1 MSTIGKH
8 HAEWLQLCEPS
19 GPFLSR
25 SVLVKRL
32 PQGLN
37 KHDPELFRELKL
49 KLDEWEQAAGTADDI
64 LGHQQW
70 IRFVLG
76 RVLELPA
83 EVIAE
88 GQTLPPGLE
97 VRNSATGESFRP
109 EMAIVNP
116 ADAADPSGPPART
129 RPRLLLSIYRRDQ
142 KLESPVNTGGRWIA
156 SPATRMADLLHAT
169 GCELG
174 LVTNGEHWM
183 LVHAKVGDP
192 SGFASWYASLWRDEK
207 ITLQSFRTL
216 LSVRRFFAVGP
227 EDTLAALLAESR
239 QDQQEVTD
247 QLGYQV
253 RRAVEVIVHAIDR
266 IDKDRK
272 RELLRGVTEPELYEG
287 ALTVM
292 MRLVFLFC
300 AEERKLLLLGEPLY
314 DQHYAV
320 STLAAQLRETAD
332 KHGEE
337 VLEFRTD
344 AWCRLLTTFRAVFGG
359 IEHDRLRLMPYGG
372 GLFDPDR
379 FPFLEGRRREAGRT
393 WRNQSANPLPI
404 NNRTVLHLL
413 EALQFLQIKMAGGP
427 AEPRRLSFRALD
439 IEQIGHVYEGLL
451 DHTAKKAGG
460 PVLGLTGT
468 REHEPEIPLATLE
481 AKLAAGKDKLIEF
494 LTDETGRSAKAITKD
509 LDAAESLLGDNSANS
524 PRLLAACDND
534 AALLARVRPF
544 AALIRT
550 DDIGYPIVVNTGS
563 FFVTQGQDRSDT
575 GTEYTPRSL
584 TEPVVQHTLDPL
596 VFIGPAEGLPREQW
610 VLRSSREILALK
622 VCDMACGS
630 GAFLVQAARYLSERL
645 VESWEA
651 IEAAN
656 PGKVIV
662 TPEGDLSRGDPG
674 ERPLP
679 KGREE
684 RLAVALRVIAQRCL
698 FGVDLN
704 PLACEMAKLSL
715 WLLTVAKD
723 KPFTFLDHA
732 VRCGDSLLGL
742 HDIEQVKRFT
752 LDPTSEQQFTFS
764 TLPLTELLQTAST
777 ARSQLESIDSS
788 TIGHITAQGRLL
800 QEAENR
806 TVRLK
811 LAADLLIAG
820 ELAPEEDDASREDL
834 RNHAAT
840 QAGQFVVSED
850 LSAFRDAARA
860 ALKGK
865 RPFHWCLEFP
875 EVFNHA
881 GGTGGFAAIIG
892 NPPFKGGQKLT
903 GIFGDEYREYLVK
916 HLGRGQRGSADLVAY
931 FFLRM
936 ASLLKTGGHF
946 GLIATNT
953 IAQGDTREVGLDQ
966 LVSAS
971 HPDRVMLTRAV
982 PSRPWPGGASLEVAH
997 VYGRS
1002 IRGQSLAEAWRG
1014 PFHIDDAVAPGIT
1027 SFLTPPGRVVGKPHR
1042 LKSNEGKSFQGSIV
1056 LGMGFVMTPEEA
1068 RGLIARNPKNAEVL
1082 MPYLNGEDLNSRPD
1096 QSPSRWVINFRDW
1109 PLKREALTLPGGASA
1124 SWVLAD
1130 EKQRKA
1136 WLRTGIVPQDYTDP
1150 VAADFPDCLRIV
1162 EEKVKPERTR
1172 KDENGEF
1179 VVRPPR
1185 CTLWWQFAE
1194 KAPEL
1199 YDTVAALDEVL
1210 VACRV
1215 TKYIAHSLVP
1225 ANLVFD
1231 VALNVFTV
1239 DLPML
1244 TGFCNSTVYDCWV
1257 REYASSLET
1266 RVRYL
1271 LTDCFETVPLPPSR
1285 SPIAETGA
1293 SLLARRH
1300 RICGREAGGI
1310 TDALNALHSATCR
1323 ERDVAEYREGLAA
1336 LDRAVVATY
1345 GWDDLIDKLKHGFYP
1360 TKQGERFT
1368 IHPDARAEIL
1378 ARLLALNHQRYAEEV
1393 AAGLHDNGNA
1403 KPKPKPAKA
1412 KRLKTSDAGGLFATD
1427 IPSAGV
1433 QPVPLVQAV
1442 EIMVAILD
1450 ALQPAKVQQLA
1461 AERML
1466 ILALNP
1472 AARELY
1478 KKSTAGSSNA
1488 QTPPSNM
1495 FKVLWQTI
1503 VALGYATMSDAGAVK
1518 RTSTAIT
1525 LTEAAYLGMAAE
1537 AVRLFKEGE
1546 AQKRAW
1552 PTEVDNVQH
1561 VVS

>member
-379 FPFLEGRRREAGRT
+379 FPFLEGRRREPGRT
-393 WRNQSANPLPI
+393 WRNQSTSPLPI

-481 AKLAAGKDKLIEF
+481 AKLTAGKDKLIEF
-494 LTDETGRSAKAITKD
+494 LTEETGRSAKAITKD
-509 LDAAESLLGDNSANS
+509 LDAADSLLGDNSANS

-596 VFIGPAEGLPREQW
+596 VFNGPADGSPREQW

-662 TPEGDLSRGDPG
+662 TPEGDLSKGDPG

-742 HDIEQVKRFT
+742 HDIEQLKRFT
-752 LDPTSEQQFTFS
+752 LDPTGYQQFTFS
-764 TLPLTELLQTAST
+764 GLPLTELIATAST

-788 TIGHITAQGRLL
+788 TIGHIAAQGRLL
-800 QEAENR
+800 EEAENR

-811 LAADLLIAG
+811 LAADLLIAAH
-820 ELAPEEDDASREDL
+820 LAPADNATEREHAIEQAAL
-834 RNHAAT
+834 R
-840 QAGQFVVSED
+840 AGQFVVSED
-850 LSAFRDAARA
+850 LIAFRDAARS
-860 ALKGK
+860 ALNGR

-875 EVFNHA
+875 EVFSRE
-881 GGTGGFAAIIG
+881 GKFDGFDAVIG
-892 NPPFKGGQKLT
+892 NPPFKGGKRIS
-903 GIFGDEYREYLVK
+903 GIFGDGYREYLVK
-916 HLGRGQRGSADLVAY
+916 HLGRGQRGNADLCAY
-931 FFLRM
+931 FFLRV
-936 ASLLKTGGHF
+936 AQVSNQF
-946 GLIATNT
+946 ACAGLIATNT
-953 IAQGDTREVGLDQ
+953 IAQGETKEVGLEQ
-966 LVSAS
+966 LLS
-971 HPDRVMLTRAV
+971 HGATVFRAIQ
-982 PSRPWPGGASLEVAH
+982 SREWPGSANVVIAQVWWCMGDWNGGCVLNERGVRRISALLEDDRAGLASP
-997 VYGRS
+997 
-1002 IRGQSLAEAWRG
+1002 QSLIANVGRAFIG
-1014 PFHIDDAVAPGIT
+1014 SYVLGTGFV
-1027 SFLTPPGRVVGKPHR
+1027 LTP
-1042 LKSNEGKSFQGSIV
+1042 S
-1056 LGMGFVMTPEEA
+1056 EA
-1068 RGLIARNPKNAEVL
+1068 ATLLARNPKYKAVL
-1082 MPYLNGEDLNSRPD
+1082 FPYLNGEDLNTRPD
-1096 QSPSRWVINFRDW
+1096 QRATRWIINFFDW
-1109 PLKREALTLPGGASA
+1109 PLSRAEAPAQYDG
-1124 SWVLAD
+1124 
-1130 EKQRKA
+1130 
-1136 WLRTGIVPQDYTDP
+1136 P
-1150 VAADFPDCLRIV
+1150 VAEDFPDCLEIV
-1162 EEKVKPERTR
+1162 VARVKPDRL
-1172 KDENGEF
+1172 KLGEKQDSSAKGYAKF
-1179 VVRPPR
+1179 
-1185 CTLWWQFAE
+1185 WWQYAR
-1194 KAPEL
+1194 KGLEL
-1199 YDTVAALDEVL
+1199 YATVGAADRVFVRARISPVHALCQVEGGQVFNEKTVVFAGGFSEFAVL
-1210 VACRV
+1210 QSCIHELWVV
-1215 TKYIAHSLVP
+1215 TYSP
-1225 ANLVFD
+1225 
-1231 VALNVFTV
+1231 T
-1239 DLPML
+1239 M
-1244 TGFCNSTVYDCWV
+1244 G
-1257 REYASSLET
+1257 ET
-1266 RVRYL
+1266 TISY
-1271 LTDCFETVPLPPSR
+1271 TPQGCFETFPFPTP
-1285 SPIAETGA
+1285 TA
-1293 SLLARRH
+1293 SAASVAAPYHDLRGHIMLARQ
-1300 RICGREAGGI
+1300 
-1310 TDALNALHSATCR
+1310 
-1323 ERDVAEYREGLAA
+1323 EGLTKTYNRVNNPGEQSKDIVDLRTLQVQMDQAVAA
-1336 LDRAVVATY
+1336 AY
-1345 GWDDLIDKLKHGFYP
+1345 GWSDLDLGHGFHE
-1360 TKQGERFT
+1360 TKQGMRFT
-1368 IHPDARAEIL
+1368 LSEPARRTVL
-1378 ARLLALNHQRYAEEV
+1378 DRLLALNHQRYAEEV
-1393 AAGLHDNGNA
+1393 AAGLHDNG
-1403 KPKPKPAKA
+1403 KA
-1412 KRLKTSDAGGLFATD
+1412 KRKTKPTKAKKIKDKADAAAGLFKD
-1427 IPSAGV
+1427 EDES
-1433 QPVPLVQAV
+1433 
-1442 EIMVAILD
+1442 
-1450 ALQPAKVQQLA
+1450 
-1461 AERML
+1461 
-1466 ILALNP
+1466 
-1472 AARELY
+1472 
-1478 KKSTAGSSNA
+1478 
-1488 QTPPSNM
+1488 
-1495 FKVLWQTI
+1495 
-1503 VALGYATMSDAGAVK
+1503 
-1518 RTSTAIT
+1518 
-1525 LTEAAYLGMAAE
+1525 
-1537 AVRLFKEGE
+1537 
-1546 AQKRAW
+1546 
-1552 PTEVDNVQH
+1552 
-1561 VVS
+1561 

>member
-1 MSTIGKH
+1 
-8 HAEWLQLCEPS
+8 
-19 GPFLSR
+19 
-25 SVLVKRL
+25 
-32 PQGLN
+32 
-37 KHDPELFRELKL
+37 
-49 KLDEWEQAAGTADDI
+49 
-64 LGHQQW
+64 
-70 IRFVLG
+70 
-76 RVLELPA
+76 
-83 EVIAE
+83 
-88 GQTLPPGLE
+88 
-97 VRNSATGESFRP
+97 
-109 EMAIVNP
+109 
-116 ADAADPSGPPART
+116 
-129 RPRLLLSIYRRDQ
+129 
-142 KLESPVNTGGRWIA
+142 
-156 SPATRMADLLHAT
+156 
-169 GCELG
+169 
-174 LVTNGEHWM
+174 
-183 LVHAKVGDP
+183 
-192 SGFASWYASLWRDEK
+192 
-207 ITLQSFRTL
+207 
-216 LSVRRFFAVGP
+216 
-227 EDTLAALLAESR
+227 
-239 QDQQEVTD
+239 
-247 QLGYQV
+247 
-253 RRAVEVIVHAIDR
+253 
-266 IDKDRK
+266 
-272 RELLRGVTEPELYEG
+272 
-287 ALTVM
+287 
-292 MRLVFLFC
+292 
-300 AEERKLLLLGEPLY
+300 
-314 DQHYAV
+314 
-320 STLAAQLRETAD
+320 
-332 KHGEE
+332 
-337 VLEFRTD
+337 
-344 AWCRLLTTFRAVFGG
+344 
-359 IEHDRLRLMPYGG
+359 
-372 GLFDPDR
+372 
-379 FPFLEGRRREAGRT
+379 
-393 WRNQSANPLPI
+393 
-404 NNRTVLHLL
+404 
-413 EALQFLQIKMAGGP
+413 
-427 AEPRRLSFRALD
+427 
-439 IEQIGHVYEGLL
+439 
-451 DHTAKKAGG
+451 
-460 PVLGLTGT
+460 
-468 REHEPEIPLATLE
+468 
-481 AKLAAGKDKLIEF
+481 
-494 LTDETGRSAKAITKD
+494 
-509 LDAAESLLGDNSANS
+509 
-524 PRLLAACDND
+524 
-534 AALLARVRPF
+534 
-544 AALIRT
+544 
-550 DDIGYPIVVNTGS
+550 
-563 FFVTQGQDRSDT
+563 
-575 GTEYTPRSL
+575 
-584 TEPVVQHTLDPL
+584 
-596 VFIGPAEGLPREQW
+596 LPREQW
-610 VLRSSREILALK
+610 VLRSSREILSLK

-788 TIGHITAQGRLL
+788 TIGHIAAQGRLL

-820 ELAPEEDDASREDL
+820 ELAPEENDASREDL

-850 LSAFRDAARA
+850 LLAFRDAARA

-892 NPPFKGGQKLT
+892 NPPFKRGK
-903 GIFGDEYREYLVK
+903 GITALVGDEYREYLVK

-936 ASLLKTGGHF
+936 ASLLRTGGHF

-966 LVSAS
+966 LVSES
-971 HPDRVMLTRAV
+971 HPDRVVLTRAV

-1002 IRGQSLAEAWRG
+1002 IRPLPKGQSPGEVGGAWRG

-1042 LKSNEGKSFQGSIV
+1042 LKANEGKSFQGSIV

-1068 RGLIARNPKNAEVL
+1068 RGLIARDPRNAEVL

-1109 PLKREALTLPGGASA
+1109 PLKREALTLPGGAPA
-1124 SWVLAD
+1124 AWVLAD

-1136 WLRTGIVPQDYTDP
+1136 WLRTGVVPEDYTDP

-1172 KDENGEF
+1172 KDENGDF
-1179 VVRPPR
+1179 VLREPLP
-1185 CTLWWQFAE
+1185 TKWWIYAD
-1194 KAPEL
+1194 KRPEL
-1199 YDTVAALDEVL
+1199 Y
-1210 VACRV
+1210 
-1215 TKYIAHSLVP
+1215 SLL
-1225 ANLVFD
+1225 ANLPATIAVTQTSKYHVFVCVPTGKVFAHKLVVFATDD
-1231 VALNVFTV
+1231 VHLLGILQSSLHTE
-1239 DLPML
+1239 
-1244 TGFCNSTVYDCWV
+1244 WV
-1257 REYASSLET
+1257 MAFGSSLET
-1266 RVRYL
+1266 RPVYAP
-1271 LTDCFETVPLPPSR
+1271 TDCFDTFPLPAR
-1285 SPIAETGA
+1285 S
-1293 SLLARRH
+1293 
-1300 RICGREAGGI
+1300 
-1310 TDALNALHSATCR
+1310 DALLRAAESLETRRSEYATQADIGFTDLYNSIHSQTDKSESAEVLRRMTVAIDRSLVDAYQWSDLAGALN
-1323 ERDVAEYREGLAA
+1323 
-1336 LDRAVVATY
+1336 
-1345 GWDDLIDKLKHGFYP
+1345 HGFYAS
-1360 TKQGERFT
+1360 KWGERFT

-1393 AAGLHDNGNA
+1393 AAGLHDNG
-1403 KPKPKPAKA
+1403 KTKPKPATA
-1412 KRLKTSDAGGLFATD
+1412 KRLKPADTGGLFASET
-1427 IPSAGV
+1427 PSTGV

-1450 ALQPAKVQQLA
+1450 ALRPAKVQQLA

-1466 ILALNP
+1466 MLALNP
-1472 AARELY
+1472 AARQLY
-1478 KKSTAGSSNA
+1478 GRAPAGSSGA
-1488 QTPPSNM
+1488 RAAPGNM

-1503 VALGYATMSDAGAVK
+1503 VATGYATISSAGTVK
-1518 RTSTAIT
+1518 RTDTPIA
-1525 LTEAAYLGMAAE
+1525 LTNAAHADMAAN
-1537 AVRLFKEGE
+1537 AVRLFREGE

-1552 PTEVDNVQH
+1552 PTEVDNVQY
-1561 VVS
+1561 VVP

>member
-83 EVIAE
+83 EVITE

-216 LSVRRFFAVGP
+216 LGVRRFFAVGP

-379 FPFLEGRRREAGRT
+379 FPFLEGRRREPGRT

-494 LTDETGRSAKAITKD
+494 LTEETGRSAKAITKD
-509 LDAAESLLGDNSANS
+509 LDAADSLLADNSATS

-596 VFIGPAEGLPREQW
+596 VFTGPAEGLPREQW

-662 TPEGDLSRGDPG
+662 TPEGDLSKGDPG

-679 KGREE
+679 RGREE

-752 LDPTSEQQFTFS
+752 LDPASEQQFTFS

-788 TIGHITAQGRLL
+788 TIGHIAAQGRLL

-850 LSAFRDAARA
+850 LTAFRDAARA

-881 GGTGGFAAIIG
+881 GGTSGFAAIIG

-936 ASLLKTGGHF
+936 ASLLRAGGHF

-966 LVSAS
+966 LVSES
-971 HPDRVMLTRAV
+971 PPHPDRVVLTRAV

-1042 LKSNEGKSFQGSIV
+1042 LKANEGKSFQGSIV

-1109 PLKREALTLPGGASA
+1109 PLKREALTLPGGAKA
-1124 SWVLAD
+1124 SWTLAD

-1162 EEKVKPERTR
+1162 EEKVKPERM
-1172 KDENGEF
+1172 KQDDEGGQ
-1179 VVRPPR
+1179 R
-1185 CTLWWQFAE
+1185 LWWRYLRPRA
-1194 KAPEL
+1194 EL
-1199 YDTVAALDEVL
+1199 YETIAGLKYALAAVQTSKYVSLTFSPIDIVFSHLLIVMAIDDFGRFAVL
-1210 VACRV
+1210 
-1215 TKYIAHSLVP
+1215 TSSMHTDWI
-1225 ANLVFD
+1225 
-1231 VALNVFTV
+1231 V
-1239 DLPML
+1239 DY
-1244 TGFCNSTVYDCWV
+1244 C
-1257 REYASSLET
+1257 SSLET
-1266 RVRYL
+1266 RLRYIPTDGFETFPFPPIGNEVEECGKTFYEARL
-1271 LTDCFETVPLPPSR
+1271 GEIRRVGGLTDLYNQLHDRDDATDP
-1285 SPIAETGA
+1285 
-1293 SLLARRH
+1293 ARRL
-1300 RICGREAGGI
+1300 RE
-1310 TDALNALHSATCR
+1310 LQS
-1323 ERDVAEYREGLAA
+1323 A
-1336 LDRAVVATY
+1336 LDRAVVAAY
-1345 GWDDLIDKLKHGFYP
+1345 GWDDLIDKLQHGFYP

-1393 AAGLHDNGNA
+1393 AAGLHAPANG

-1412 KRLKTSDAGGLFATD
+1412 KKPKA
-1427 IPSAGV
+1427 
-1433 QPVPLVQAV
+1433 
-1442 EIMVAILD
+1442 
-1450 ALQPAKVQQLA
+1450 
-1461 AERML
+1461 
-1466 ILALNP
+1466 
-1472 AARELY
+1472 
-1478 KKSTAGSSNA
+1478 
-1488 QTPPSNM
+1488 
-1495 FKVLWQTI
+1495 
-1503 VALGYATMSDAGAVK
+1503 DAGA
-1518 RTSTAIT
+1518 
-1525 LTEAAYLGMAAE
+1525 G
-1537 AVRLFKEGE
+1537 LFKDG
-1546 AQKRAW
+1546 
-1552 PTEVDNVQH
+1552 D
-1561 VVS
+1561 

>member
-8 HAEWLQLCEPS
+8 HAEWLQLCEHS

-25 SVLVKRL
+25 SVLVKRF

-37 KHDPELFRELKL
+37 KHDPDLFRELKL

-116 ADAADPSGPPART
+116 ADAAEPSGPPARA
-129 RPRLLLSIYRRDQ
+129 RPRLLISIYRRDQ

-272 RELLRGVTEPELYEG
+272 RELLRDVTEPELYEG

-344 AWCRLLTTFRAVFGG
+344 AWCRVLTTFRAVFGG

-379 FPFLEGRRREAGRT
+379 FPFLEGRRREPGRT

-468 REHEPEIPLATLE
+468 REHEPEIPLATLD

-494 LTDETGRSAKAITKD
+494 LTEETGRSAKAITKD
-509 LDAAESLLGDNSANS
+509 LDAADSLLGEGSANS

-596 VFIGPAEGLPREQW
+596 VFTGPADGSPREQW
-610 VLRSSREILALK
+610 VLRSSREILSLK

-752 LDPTSEQQFTFS
+752 LDPASEQQFTFS

-788 TIGHITAQGRLL
+788 TIGHIAAQGRLL

-850 LSAFRDAARA
+850 LSAFRGAARA
-860 ALKGK
+860 ELTGQ
-865 RPFHWCLEFP
+865 RPFHWCLGLP
-875 EVFNHA
+875 EVFA
-881 GGTGGFAAIIG
+881 KGGFDAVIG
-892 NPPFKGGQKLT
+892 NPPFLGGTRISEVYNEEYNIYLTKLFPPASRKT
-903 GIFGDEYREYLVK
+903 
-916 HLGRGQRGSADLVAY
+916 DLCAY
-931 FFLRM
+931 FFRRTYHVLSPSGV
-936 ASLLKTGGHF
+936 A
-946 GLIATNT
+946 GLVSTNT
-953 IAQGDTREVGLDQ
+953 IAQGTTRKGGLDP
-966 LVSAS
+966 LLAS
-971 HPDRVMLTRAV
+971 GVRIFRTW
-982 PSRPWPGGASLEVAH
+982 PSFVWPGGASVVAASVWFTRREWNAECWVMDTSCRFIDSLLSPQAGEASGVKH
-997 VYGRS
+997 LPHNSGICFDGSS
-1002 IRGQSLAEAWRG
+1002 ILGQGFFVTPDHAQRMIA
-1014 PFHIDDAVAPGIT
+1014 DDP
-1027 SFLTPPGRVVGKPHR
+1027 R
-1042 LKSNEGKSFQGSIV
+1042 
-1056 LGMGFVMTPEEA
+1056 
-1068 RGLIARNPKNAEVL
+1068 NAEVVKPA
-1082 MPYLNGEDLNSRPD
+1082 MGGEELNNAPDLLPPRWIIDMGERDEEQARSYELPFAHIEEHVRPVRIQKDPEKYPRLFHTWWKFWHSRLQLYSGIQD
-1096 QSPSRWVINFRDW
+1096 RELSR
-1109 PLKREALTLPGGASA
+1109 
-1124 SWVLAD
+1124 VLARARVSD
-1130 EKQRKA
+1130 HHMMAFLPPSYVYTEQLSVWLMESWA
-1136 WLRTGIVPQDYTDP
+1136 DFAILQSGVHELWLR
-1150 VAADFPDCLRIV
+1150 R
-1162 EEKVKPERTR
+1162 
-1172 KDENGEF
+1172 
-1179 VVRPPR
+1179 
-1185 CTLWWQFAE
+1185 
-1194 KAPEL
+1194 
-1199 YDTVAALDEVL
+1199 
-1210 VACRV
+1210 
-1215 TKYIAHSLVP
+1215 
-1225 ANLVFD
+1225 
-1231 VALNVFTV
+1231 
-1239 DLPML
+1239 
-1244 TGFCNSTVYDCWV
+1244 
-1257 REYASSLET
+1257 YASTLKT
-1266 RVRYL
+1266 DVRYIP
-1271 LTDCFETVPLPPSR
+1271 TDCFETFPLP
-1285 SPIAETGA
+1285 TDA
-1293 SLLARRH
+1293 STAATA
-1300 RICGREAGGI
+1300 GREYYELRAAYLLRENVGMTRCFNRI
-1310 TDALNALHSATCR
+1310 HNSAERSTAVQSLRDAH
-1323 ERDVAEYREGLAA
+1323 AA
-1336 LDRAVVATY
+1336 LDRAVVAAY
-1345 GWDDLIDKLKHGFYP
+1345 GWDDLIEKLRHGFYP

-1393 AAGLHDNGNA
+1393 AAGLHAPTNG
-1403 KPKPKPAKA
+1403 KPKPAKA
-1412 KRLKTSDAGGLFATD
+1412 KT
-1427 IPSAGV
+1427 
-1433 QPVPLVQAV
+1433 
-1442 EIMVAILD
+1442 
-1450 ALQPAKVQQLA
+1450 
-1461 AERML
+1461 
-1466 ILALNP
+1466 
-1472 AARELY
+1472 
-1478 KKSTAGSSNA
+1478 KKPKA
-1488 QTPPSNM
+1488 
-1495 FKVLWQTI
+1495 
-1503 VALGYATMSDAGAVK
+1503 DAGA
-1518 RTSTAIT
+1518 
-1525 LTEAAYLGMAAE
+1525 G
-1537 AVRLFKEGE
+1537 LFKDAE
-1546 AQKRAW
+1546 
-1552 PTEVDNVQH
+1552 
-1561 VVS
+1561 

>member
-116 ADAADPSGPPART
+116 ADAADPSGPPARAK
-129 RPRLLLSIYRRDQ
+129 PRLLLSIYRRDQ

-156 SPATRMADLLHAT
+156 SPAARMADLLHAT

-379 FPFLEGRRREAGRT
+379 FPFLEGRRREPGRT
-393 WRNQSANPLPI
+393 WRNQSTSPLPI

-494 LTDETGRSAKAITKD
+494 LTEETGRSAKAITKD
-509 LDAAESLLGDNSANS
+509 LDAADSLLGEGSANS

-544 AALIRT
+544 AALIRA

-596 VFIGPAEGLPREQW
+596 VFNGPADGSPREQW

-662 TPEGDLSRGDPG
+662 TPEGDLSKGDPG

-788 TIGHITAQGRLL
+788 TIGHIAAQGRLL

-875 EVFNHA
+875 EVFISA
-881 GGTGGFAAIIG
+881 APSLRGFDAFVG
-892 NPPFKGGQKLT
+892 NPPFKGGKRICQVL
-903 GIFGDEYREYLVK
+903 GDDYNAYLKMVTP
-916 HLGRGQRGSADLVAY
+916 GSKGAADLCAY
-931 FFLRM
+931 FFRRAFTLLRPDG
-936 ASLLKTGGHF
+936 AA
-946 GLIATNT
+946 GLVATNT
-953 IAQGDTREVGLDQ
+953 IAQADTKEVGLDRLLEQGASIYDATTLVVWPGAAKVHTSVVHFTRSSWKGLCRLDGVQVPSISSQ
-966 LVSAS
+966 LTAGAS
-971 HPDRVMLTRAV
+971 VARPFKLKRAFPDASGGTGLLGIGFTIDLALYNEWIEQDARYRDILRPYINGQELNNRPLLDAPRYVIDFGNMPESEAEAYPLAIARVRELVRPQRDVLTRQIHEACYWKHWDKRDGLYAAIKTLSRVLVCSFVSKHLPFAFLPCGWVYSKELAV
-982 PSRPWPGGASLEVAH
+982 VPT
-997 VYGRS
+997 
-1002 IRGQSLAEAWRG
+1002 
-1014 PFHIDDAVAPGIT
+1014 DD
-1027 SFLTPPGRVVGKPHR
+1027 
-1042 LKSNEGKSFQGSIV
+1042 
-1056 LGMGFVMTPEEA
+1056 
-1068 RGLIARNPKNAEVL
+1068 
-1082 MPYLNGEDLNSRPD
+1082 
-1096 QSPSRWVINFRDW
+1096 
-1109 PLKREALTLPGGASA
+1109 
-1124 SWVLAD
+1124 
-1130 EKQRKA
+1130 
-1136 WLRTGIVPQDYTDP
+1136 
-1150 VAADFPDCLRIV
+1150 AADF
-1162 EEKVKPERTR
+1162 
-1172 KDENGEF
+1172 
-1179 VVRPPR
+1179 
-1185 CTLWWQFAE
+1185 
-1194 KAPEL
+1194 
-1199 YDTVAALDEVL
+1199 AALQSSV
-1210 VACRV
+1210 
-1215 TKYIAHSLVP
+1215 H
-1225 ANLVFD
+1225 
-1231 VALNVFTV
+1231 ALWARHYSGTLKS
-1239 DLPML
+1239 DLSYSISDAL
-1244 TGFCNSTVYDCWV
+1244 RTF
-1257 REYASSLET
+1257 
-1266 RVRYL
+1266 
-1271 LTDCFETVPLPPSR
+1271 PLPAVQTHER
-1285 SPIAETGA
+1285 RVAGEEY
-1293 SLLARRH
+1293 LLARTAMMTSRE
-1300 RICGREAGGI
+1300 CGLTA
-1310 TDALNALHSATCR
+1310 TYNVMHLSADTAADATQLRTLH
-1323 ERDVAEYREGLAA
+1323 AA
-1336 LDRAVVATY
+1336 LDRAVVAAY
-1345 GWDDLIDKLKHGFYP
+1345 GWDDLIEKLQHGFYP

-1378 ARLLALNHQRYAEEV
+1378 ARLLALNHQRHAEEV
-1393 AAGLHDNGNA
+1393 AAGLHAPTSG
-1403 KPKPKPAKA
+1403 KPAKA
-1412 KRLKTSDAGGLFATD
+1412 KKAKR
-1427 IPSAGV
+1427 
-1433 QPVPLVQAV
+1433 
-1442 EIMVAILD
+1442 
-1450 ALQPAKVQQLA
+1450 PAKA
-1461 AERML
+1461 
-1466 ILALNP
+1466 
-1472 AARELY
+1472 
-1478 KKSTAGSSNA
+1478 
-1488 QTPPSNM
+1488 
-1495 FKVLWQTI
+1495 
-1503 VALGYATMSDAGAVK
+1503 DAGA
-1518 RTSTAIT
+1518 
-1525 LTEAAYLGMAAE
+1525 G
-1537 AVRLFKEGE
+1537 LFKEAE
-1546 AQKRAW
+1546 
-1552 PTEVDNVQH
+1552 
-1561 VVS
+1561 

>member
-116 ADAADPSGPPART
+116 ADAADPSGPPVRA
-129 RPRLLLSIYRRDQ
+129 RPRLLISIYRRDQ

-216 LSVRRFFAVGP
+216 LGVRRFFAVGP

-379 FPFLEGRRREAGRT
+379 FPFLEGRRREPGRT
-393 WRNQSANPLPI
+393 WRNQPANPLPI

-494 LTDETGRSAKAITKD
+494 LTEETGRSAKAIAKD
-509 LDAAESLLGDNSANS
+509 LDAADSLLGDNSAHS

-534 AALLARVRPF
+534 PALLARVRPF

-596 VFIGPAEGLPREQW
+596 VFTGPAEGLPREQW

-651 IEAAN
+651 IESAN

-662 TPEGDLSRGDPG
+662 TPEGDLSKGDPG

-679 KGREE
+679 RGREE

-742 HDIEQVKRFT
+742 HDIQQVKRFT
-752 LDPTSEQQFTFS
+752 LDPASEQQFTFS

-788 TIGHITAQGRLL
+788 TIGHIAAQERLL
-800 QEAENR
+800 QEADNR

-850 LSAFRDAARA
+850 LTAFRDAARA

-881 GGTGGFAAIIG
+881 AGGGGFAAIIG

-936 ASLLKTGGHF
+936 ASLLRTDGHF

-966 LVSAS
+966 LVSES
-971 HPDRVMLTRAV
+971 HPDRVVLTRAV

-1002 IRGQSLAEAWRG
+1002 IRQTTGGWKG
-1014 PFHIDDAVAPGIT
+1014 PFFIDDQPVGPGGIT
-1027 SFLTPPGRVVGKPHR
+1027 SFLTPPGRVTGKPHR
-1042 LKSNEGKSFQGSIV
+1042 LKANEGKSFIGSYV

-1068 RGLIARNPKNAEVL
+1068 RRLIAKDARNAEVL

-1109 PLKREALTLPGGASA
+1109 PLKRSPTPPPELAARGGAQGA
-1124 SWVLAD
+1124 WMWGVAD

-1136 WLRTGIVPQDYTDP
+1136 WLRVGIVPQDYPDP

-1162 EEKVKPERTR
+1162 EEKVKPERAKLIGRNTIGTR
-1172 KDENGEF
+1172 RGQI
-1179 VVRPPR
+1179 
-1185 CTLWWQFAE
+1185 WWQYA
-1194 KAPEL
+1194 ADAGAL
-1199 YDTVAALDEVL
+1199 YEAIAGMQRVLSRPLTSKHHGFFFLRAGIVYDQTCPVFVFDDDAALAL
-1210 VACRV
+1210 LQ
-1215 TKYIAHSLVP
+1215 S
-1225 ANLVFD
+1225 D
-1231 VALNVFTV
+1231 VHYEWAL
-1239 DLPML
+1239 
-1244 TGFCNSTVYDCWV
+1244 
-1257 REYASSLET
+1257 EYGATLET
-1266 RVRYL
+1266 RPRY
-1271 LTDCFETVPLPPSR
+1271 TPSDCFETFPFP
-1285 SPIAETGA
+1285 A
-1293 SLLARRH
+1293 
-1300 RICGREAGGI
+1300 
-1310 TDALNALHSATCR
+1310 
-1323 ERDVAEYREGLAA
+1323 RDVQHGLASVAQQYDQVRRVAMAKRSIGLTKVYNLVHGSAHIDSDVIAIRDAHAA
-1336 LDRAVVATY
+1336 LDRAVVAAY
-1345 GWDDLIDKLKHGFYP
+1345 GWDDLIEKLRHGFYS

-1368 IHPDARAEIL
+1368 IHPEARAEIL

-1393 AAGLHDNGNA
+1393 AAGLHA
-1403 KPKPKPAKA
+1403 PASAKPKPAKA
-1412 KRLKTSDAGGLFATD
+1412 KKTPKA
-1427 IPSAGV
+1427 
-1433 QPVPLVQAV
+1433 
-1442 EIMVAILD
+1442 
-1450 ALQPAKVQQLA
+1450 A
-1461 AERML
+1461 AEG
-1466 ILALNP
+1466 
-1472 AARELY
+1472 
-1478 KKSTAGSSNA
+1478 AG
-1488 QTPPSNM
+1488 
-1495 FKVLWQTI
+1495 
-1503 VALGYATMSDAGAVK
+1503 
-1518 RTSTAIT
+1518 
-1525 LTEAAYLGMAAE
+1525 
-1537 AVRLFKEGE
+1537 LFKEGE
-1546 AQKRAW
+1546 
-1552 PTEVDNVQH
+1552 
-1561 VVS
+1561 

>member
-25 SVLVKRL
+25 AVLVRRL

-49 KLDEWEQAAGTADDI
+49 KLDEWEEAAGTADD
-64 LGHQQW
+64 LLAHQQW

-76 RVLELPA
+76 RVLEMPTEVITEGQSLPA
-83 EVIAE
+83 
-88 GQTLPPGLE
+88 GLE
-97 VRNSATGESFRP
+97 VRNAATGEAIRP
-109 EMAIVNP
+109 EMAVVNP
-116 ADAADPSGPPART
+116 ADLTDHGGPGK
-129 RPRLLLSIYRRDQ
+129 PRLLIGIYRRDQ

-156 SPATRMADLLHAT
+156 SPATRMAELLHAT
-169 GCELG
+169 GCSLG

-183 LVHAKVGDP
+183 IVHAKVGDP

-207 ITLQSFRTL
+207 ITLQAFRTL
-216 LSVRRFFAVGP
+216 LGVRRFFAVGHD
-227 EDTLAALLAESR
+227 DTLEAILTESR

-272 RELLRGVTEPELYEG
+272 RELLRGVAEPELYEG

-379 FPFLEGRRREAGRT
+379 FPFLEGRRREPGRT
-393 WRNQSANPLPI
+393 WRNQSASPLPI

-481 AKLAAGKDKLIEF
+481 AKLAAGKDKLIEV
-494 LTDETGRSAKAITKD
+494 LTEETGRSAKAITKD
-509 LDAAESLLGDNSANS
+509 LDATDSLLGEGSASN

-544 AALIRT
+544 AALIRA
-550 DDIGYPIVVNTGS
+550 DDLGYPIVVNTGS

-596 VFIGPAEGLPREQW
+596 VFNGPADGSPREQW

-662 TPEGDLSRGDPG
+662 TPEGDLSKGDPG

-742 HDIEQVKRFT
+742 HDIEQLKRFT
-752 LDPTSEQQFTFS
+752 LDPTGYQQFTFS
-764 TLPLTELLQTAST
+764 GLPLTELIATAST

-788 TIGHITAQGRLL
+788 TIGHIAAQGRLL

-811 LAADLLIAG
+811 LAADLLIVG

-850 LSAFRDAARA
+850 LTAFRDAARA

-881 GGTGGFAAIIG
+881 AGGGGFAAIIG

-936 ASLLKTGGHF
+936 ASLLRAGGHF

-966 LVSAS
+966 LVSES
-971 HPDRVMLTRAV
+971 HPDRVVLTRAV

-1002 IRGQSLAEAWRG
+1002 IREQAPGESWRG
-1014 PFHIDDAVAPGIT
+1014 PFYIDDAVAPGIT

-1042 LKSNEGKSFQGSIV
+1042 LKANEGKSFQGSIV

-1068 RGLIARNPKNAEVL
+1068 RGLIARDPRNAEVL

-1109 PLKREALTLPGGASA
+1109 PLKREALTLPGGAKA
-1124 SWVLAD
+1124 SWTLAD

-1136 WLRTGIVPQDYTDP
+1136 WLRTGIVPQDHTGP

-1179 VVRPPR
+1179 VQREPLP
-1185 CTLWWQFAE
+1185 TKWWIYAE
-1194 KAPEL
+1194 KRPALYGQVSEKGVAAVTARVSAHHFLAPAPTNIVYSDRLVVLVISEAIVGLLSSAIHDDWAHRPGSTTHETRNTYFPEEAFETFPFPAGLTDIGATTKELLAVRTAFHSSEEMGLREL
-1199 YDTVAALDEVL
+1199 YN
-1210 VACRV
+1210 RV
-1215 TKYIAHSLVP
+1215 HDKGCTIASVK
-1225 ANLVFD
+1225 
-1231 VALNVFTV
+1231 
-1239 DLPML
+1239 
-1244 TGFCNSTVYDCWV
+1244 
-1257 REYASSLET
+1257 
-1266 RVRYL
+1266 RVR
-1271 LTDCFETVPLPPSR
+1271 
-1285 SPIAETGA
+1285 
-1293 SLLARRH
+1293 
-1300 RICGREAGGI
+1300 
-1310 TDALNALHSATCR
+1310 DAH
-1323 ERDVAEYREGLAA
+1323 AA
-1336 LDRAVVATY
+1336 LDRAVVAAY
-1345 GWDDLIDKLKHGFYP
+1345 GWDDLIERLRHGFYP

-1378 ARLLALNHQRYAEEV
+1378 ARLLALNHERHAKEV
-1393 AAGLHDNGNA
+1393 ASGLHAPSNGKAKSKGA
-1403 KPKPKPAKA
+1403 KPKAK
-1412 KRLKTSDAGGLFATD
+1412 KG
-1427 IPSAGV
+1427 
-1433 QPVPLVQAV
+1433 
-1442 EIMVAILD
+1442 
-1450 ALQPAKVQQLA
+1450 
-1461 AERML
+1461 
-1466 ILALNP
+1466 
-1472 AARELY
+1472 
-1478 KKSTAGSSNA
+1478 
-1488 QTPPSNM
+1488 
-1495 FKVLWQTI
+1495 
-1503 VALGYATMSDAGAVK
+1503 
-1518 RTSTAIT
+1518 
-1525 LTEAAYLGMAAE
+1525 EAAG
-1537 AVRLFKEGE
+1537 LFKEGE
-1546 AQKRAW
+1546 
-1552 PTEVDNVQH
+1552 
-1561 VVS
+1561 

>member
-49 KLDEWEQAAGTADDI
+49 KLDEWEQAAGTTDDI

-70 IRFVLG
+70 IRFVFG

-109 EMAIVNP
+109 EIAIVNP
-116 ADAADPSGPPART
+116 TDGVGPGGSPSPAK
-129 RPRLLLSIYRRDQ
+129 PRMLISIYRRDQ

-216 LSVRRFFAVGP
+216 LGVRRFFAVGP

-379 FPFLEGRRREAGRT
+379 FPFLEGRRREPGRT
-393 WRNQSANPLPI
+393 WRNQSTSPLPI

-451 DHTAKKAGG
+451 DHTAKKASG

-468 REHEPEIPLATLE
+468 REHEPEISLATLE

-494 LTDETGRSAKAITKD
+494 LTEETGRSAKALTKD
-509 LDAAESLLGDNSANS
+509 LDAADSLLGDNSTNS

-534 AALLARVRPF
+534 AGLLARVRPF

-596 VFIGPAEGLPREQW
+596 IFTGPAEGLPREQW
-610 VLRSSREILALK
+610 LLRSSREILALK

-662 TPEGDLSRGDPG
+662 TPEGDLSKGDPG

-752 LDPTSEQQFTFS
+752 LDPASEQQFTFS

-777 ARSQLESIDSS
+777 ARSQLESIDSN
-788 TIGHITAQGRLL
+788 TIGHIAAQGRLL

-850 LSAFRDAARA
+850 LTAFRDAARA

-881 GGTGGFAAIIG
+881 AGGGGFAAIIG

-936 ASLLKTGGHF
+936 ASLLRTGGGF

-966 LVSAS
+966 LVSES
-971 HPDRVMLTRAV
+971 HPDRVVLTRAV

-1002 IRGQSLAEAWRG
+1002 IREQSPSEAWRG
-1014 PFHIDDAVAPGIT
+1014 PFYIDDAIAPGIT
-1027 SFLTPPGRVVGKPHR
+1027 PFLTPPGRVVGKPHR
-1042 LKSNEGKSFQGSIV
+1042 LKANEGKSFIGSYV

-1068 RGLIARNPKNAEVL
+1068 RALIARDERNAEVL

-1109 PLKREALTLPGGASA
+1109 PLKREALTLPGGAAA
-1124 SWVLAD
+1124 SWRLAD

-1136 WLRTGIVPQDYTDP
+1136 WLRTGIVPQDYDGP
-1150 VAADFPDCLRIV
+1150 VAADFSDCLRIV
-1162 EEKVKPERTR
+1162 EEKVRPEREKNNR
-1172 KDENGEF
+1172 DVYRE
-1179 VVRPPR
+1179 R
-1185 CTLWWQFAE
+1185 WWHYAE
-1194 KAPEL
+1194 KRPEL
-1199 YDTVAALDEVL
+1199 YATIAEMPEVFATARVSKHIIFSRVPTTAVSSEATVV
-1210 VACRV
+1210 
-1215 TKYIAHSLVP
+1215 IADPSFGRFASLQ
-1225 ANLVFD
+1225 NTLHC
-1231 VALNVFTV
+1231 L
-1239 DLPML
+1239 
-1244 TGFCNSTVYDCWV
+1244 WV
-1257 REYASSLET
+1257 VEYQSSLET
-1266 RVRYL
+1266 RGRY
-1271 LTDCFETVPLPPSR
+1271 TPSDCFETFPFPADLSALADSGVRYFEARAAAAKQTGVAFTDLYNRIHLQSETSPVIR
-1285 SPIAETGA
+1285 S
-1293 SLLARRH
+1293 L
-1300 RICGREAGGI
+1300 
-1310 TDALNALHSATCR
+1310 
-1323 ERDVAEYREGLAA
+1323 RDSQAA
-1336 LDRAVVATY
+1336 LDRAVVAAY
-1345 GWDDLIDKLKHGFYP
+1345 GWDDLIEKLQHGFYP

-1393 AAGLHDNGNA
+1393 AAGLHDNG
-1403 KPKPKPAKA
+1403 KVKPKPAKA
-1412 KRLKTSDAGGLFATD
+1412 KRLKTSDAGGLFAPET
-1427 IPSAGV
+1427 PSTGV

-1442 EIMVAILD
+1442 EVMVAILD
-1450 ALQPAKVQQLA
+1450 ALRPAKVQQLA

-1466 ILALNP
+1466 MLALNP
-1472 AARELY
+1472 AARQLY
-1478 KKSTAGSSNA
+1478 GCAPAGSSGA
-1488 QTPPSNM
+1488 RAAPGNM

-1503 VALGYATMSDAGAVK
+1503 VATGYATISSAGAVK
-1518 RTSTAIT
+1518 RTDTPIE
-1525 LTEAAYLGMAAE
+1525 LTNAAHADMAAD
-1537 AVRLFKEGE
+1537 AVRLFREGE

-1552 PTEVDNVQH
+1552 PTEVDNVQY
-1561 VVS
+1561 VVP

>member
-88 GQTLPPGLE
+88 GQALPPGLE

-109 EMAIVNP
+109 EMAVVNP
-116 ADAADPSGPPART
+116 ADVADPSGPPARA
-129 RPRLLLSIYRRDQ
+129 RPRLLISIYRRDQ

-272 RELLRGVTEPELYEG
+272 CELLRGVTEPELYEG

-379 FPFLEGRRREAGRT
+379 FPFLEGRRREPGRS
-393 WRNQSANPLPI
+393 WRNQTANPLPI
-404 NNRTVLHLL
+404 NNRTALHLL

-494 LTDETGRSAKAITKD
+494 LTEETGRSAKSITKD
-509 LDAAESLLGDNSANS
+509 LDAADSLLGDTPLTSANS

-596 VFIGPAEGLPREQW
+596 VFTGPAEGLPREQW
-610 VLRSSREILALK
+610 VLKPSRDILALK

-662 TPEGDLSRGDPG
+662 TPEGDLSKGDPG

-679 KGREE
+679 RGREE

-698 FGVDLN
+698 FGVDIN

-723 KPFTFLDHA
+723 RPFTFLDHA

-742 HDIEQVKRFT
+742 HDIEQLKRFT
-752 LDPTSEQQFTFS
+752 LNPTGYQQFTFS
-764 TLPLTELLQTAST
+764 GLPLTELLTTAST
-777 ARSQLESIDSS
+777 ARTQLEALDAS
-788 TIGHITAQGRLL
+788 TIGHVTAQGRLL

-811 LAADLLIAG
+811 LAADLLIAA
-820 ELAPEEDDASREDL
+820 ELAPEDDDLDREGH
-834 RNHAAT
+834 RQHAAV

-850 LSAFRDAARA
+850 LSAFRDTARA
-860 ALKGK
+860 ALWGK

-881 GGTGGFAAIIG
+881 AGAAGDSAGTAGFAAIIG

-936 ASLLKTGGHF
+936 ASLLRTGGHF

-966 LVSAS
+966 LTLAAAGLDPRGREIRP
-971 HPDRVMLTRAV
+971 HPDRVVLTRAV

-1002 IRGQSLAEAWRG
+1002 VRDGQSGWSGAY
-1014 PFHIDDAVAPGIT
+1014 FIDDAPASGVT
-1027 SFLTPPGRVVGKPHR
+1027 SFLTAPGRAGAGGGGKPYR
-1042 LKSNEGKSFQGSIV
+1042 LKANEGKSFQGSIV

-1068 RGLIARNPKNAEVL
+1068 RALIARDARNAEVL

-1109 PLKREALTLPGGASA
+1109 PLKREALTLPGGAA
-1124 SWVLAD
+1124 TSWIIAD
-1130 EKQRKA
+1130 ERQRKA
-1136 WLRTGIVPQDYTDP
+1136 WLRVGIVPADYPDL

-1172 KDENGEF
+1172 KDKSGGLTLRE
-1179 VVRPPR
+1179 PLP
-1185 CTLWWQFAE
+1185 TLWWIYAE
-1194 KAPEL
+1194 KRPGLYSLVRSLRKCIAVAGTSRTLGFAWAPTDIVFSHAT
-1199 YDTVAALDEVL
+1199 YVFALDDPAQLGFVQSTINREPTL
-1210 VACRV
+1210 AACSSMKTDLRYSGSDAFE
-1215 TKYIAHSLVP
+1215 TIPFP
-1225 ANLVFD
+1225 ANLE
-1231 VALNVFTV
+1231 
-1239 DLPML
+1239 
-1244 TGFCNSTVYDCWV
+1244 GI
-1257 REYASSLET
+1257 R
-1266 RVRYL
+1266 
-1271 LTDCFETVPLPPSR
+1271 
-1285 SPIAETGA
+1285 PIA
-1293 SLLARRH
+1293 
-1300 RICGREAGGI
+1300 IKYEAERS
-1310 TDALNALHSATCR
+1310 ALMAKRGVGLTRLYDLVSDSS
-1323 ERDVAEYREGLAA
+1323 ERDSSVAGFRDSQAA
-1336 LDRAVVATY
+1336 LDRAVVAAY
-1345 GWDDLIDKLKHGFYP
+1345 GWEDLFEKLQHGFYT

-1368 IHPDARAEIL
+1368 IHPEARAEIL

-1393 AAGLHDNGNA
+1393 AAGLHDNG
-1403 KPKPKPAKA
+1403 KGKPKPAKA
-1412 KRLKTSDAGGLFATD
+1412 KKPKADAA
-1427 IPSAGV
+1427 AG
-1433 QPVPLVQAV
+1433 
-1442 EIMVAILD
+1442 
-1450 ALQPAKVQQLA
+1450 
-1461 AERML
+1461 
-1466 ILALNP
+1466 
-1472 AARELY
+1472 
-1478 KKSTAGSSNA
+1478 
-1488 QTPPSNM
+1488 
-1495 FKVLWQTI
+1495 
-1503 VALGYATMSDAGAVK
+1503 
-1518 RTSTAIT
+1518 
-1525 LTEAAYLGMAAE
+1525 
-1537 AVRLFKEGE
+1537 LFKEE
-1546 AQKRAW
+1546 D
-1552 PTEVDNVQH
+1552 E
-1561 VVS
+1561 S

>member
-116 ADAADPSGPPART
+116 ADAADPSGPPARA

-379 FPFLEGRRREAGRT
+379 FPFLEGRRREPGRT
-393 WRNQSANPLPI
+393 WRNQVANPLPI

-451 DHTAKKAGG
+451 DHTAKKASG
-460 PVLGLTGT
+460 PVVGLTGT
-468 REHEPEIPLATLE
+468 REHEPEISLAMLE
-481 AKLAAGKDKLIEF
+481 SKLAAGKDKLIEF
-494 LTDETGRSAKAITKD
+494 LTEETGRSAKAITKD
-509 LDAAESLLGDNSANS
+509 LDAADSLLADNSATS

-544 AALIRT
+544 AALIRA

-596 VFIGPAEGLPREQW
+596 VFTGPAEGLPREQW

-788 TIGHITAQGRLL
+788 TIGHIAAQGRLL

-875 EVFNHA
+875 EVFRA
-881 GGTGGFAAIIG
+881 IDARDSGFDAIIG
-892 NPPFKGGQKLT
+892 NPPFLPGRL
-903 GIFGDEYREYLVK
+903 ISNVNGDEYLRYLRCGV
-916 HLGRGQRGSADLVAY
+916 GTSVGQTDLCAY
-931 FFLRM
+931 FFLR
-936 ASLLKTGGHF
+936 ASSLLRSSATF
-946 GLIATNT
+946 GLVATKT
-953 IAQGDTREVGLDQ
+953 IAEGDTGATGLG
-966 LVSAS
+966 
-971 HPDRVMLTRAV
+971 RLTQEGMVIYAARHNIA
-982 PSRPWPGGASLEVAH
+982 WPGRAAVRVSWVHCYKGDWA
-997 VYGRS
+997 
-1002 IRGQSLAEAWRG
+1002 G
-1014 PFHIDDAVAPGIT
+1014 PHELD
-1027 SFLTPPGRVVGKPHR
+1027 
-1042 LKSNEGKSFQGSIV
+1042 GSIV
-1056 LGMGFVMTPEEA
+1056 A
-1068 RGLIARNPKNAEVL
+1068 SINAEL
-1082 MPYLNGEDLNSRPD
+1082 KAGDRLGEAYHLNANDERCFKGFDLGGTG
-1096 QSPSRWVINFRDW
+1096 F
-1109 PLKREALTLPGGASA
+1109 ALTLDEAAVFQKSYSDEAGIVRPYIIGKELYTSPSMSFGRMAIDFGDMSCSEAAQFPHALEIVRERVKPYRDGVKRSATKDYWWIYNEHRPG
-1124 SWVLAD
+1124 L
-1130 EKQRKA
+1130 RKA
-1136 WLRTGIVPQDYTDP
+1136 IAG
-1150 VAADFPDCLRIV
+1150 
-1162 EEKVKPERTR
+1162 
-1172 KDENGEF
+1172 
-1179 VVRPPR
+1179 
-1185 CTLWWQFAE
+1185 
-1194 KAPEL
+1194 
-1199 YDTVAALDEVL
+1199 LDRVL
-1210 VACRV
+1210 VKTHTSNTWAFAFLPAD
-1215 TKYIAHSLVP
+1215 YLFDQSLI
-1225 ANLVFD
+1225 VFPSAD
-1231 VALNVFTV
+1231 DEWFGLLQSEPHFVWATRNPSTMKG
-1239 DLPML
+1239 DLRYT
-1244 TGFCNSTVYDCWV
+1244 TGH
-1257 REYASSLET
+1257 
-1266 RVRYL
+1266 
-1271 LTDCFETVPLPPSR
+1271 CFESFPFPKAILSLREPAKWCYATRSQASTDLACGLTPLYQ
-1285 SPIAETGA
+1285 AM
-1293 SLLARRH
+1293 
-1300 RICGREAGGI
+1300 
-1310 TDALNALHSATCR
+1310 HSAAQSQKCLTPL
-1323 ERDVAEYREGLAA
+1323 RDAHAA
-1336 LDRAVVATY
+1336 LDRAVVAAY
-1345 GWDDLIDKLKHGFYP
+1345 GWDDLIEKLRHGFYP

-1393 AAGLHDNGNA
+1393 AAGLHDNGKA
-1403 KPKPKPAKA
+1403 KPKPTKA
-1412 KRLKTSDAGGLFATD
+1412 KKPKDKADAAAGLFKD
-1427 IPSAGV
+1427 EDES
-1433 QPVPLVQAV
+1433 
-1442 EIMVAILD
+1442 
-1450 ALQPAKVQQLA
+1450 
-1461 AERML
+1461 
-1466 ILALNP
+1466 
-1472 AARELY
+1472 
-1478 KKSTAGSSNA
+1478 
-1488 QTPPSNM
+1488 
-1495 FKVLWQTI
+1495 
-1503 VALGYATMSDAGAVK
+1503 
-1518 RTSTAIT
+1518 
-1525 LTEAAYLGMAAE
+1525 
-1537 AVRLFKEGE
+1537 
-1546 AQKRAW
+1546 
-1552 PTEVDNVQH
+1552 
-1561 VVS
+1561 